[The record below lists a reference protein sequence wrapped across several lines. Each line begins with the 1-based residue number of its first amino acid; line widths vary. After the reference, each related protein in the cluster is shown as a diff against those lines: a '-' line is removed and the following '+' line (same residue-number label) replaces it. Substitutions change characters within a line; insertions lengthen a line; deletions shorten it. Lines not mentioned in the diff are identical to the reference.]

1 MAGATAGSPVVS
13 QNAAAAAAAAVA
25 AAATSQAASYNSNGA
40 GGHTGHNAAAVAAAA
55 AAALNNPSAAAAAAA
70 LLPGNQVGAESIS
83 LFQSPAKGATIPY
96 RPSPSNT
103 PTCICNSNSSSN
115 SSINSTI
122 NSNGSTTV
130 TLSALP
136 TVAASAA
143 VVAAS
148 SQQQQI
154 QSQQA
159 DSQYSRQLLLQLP
172 QATTQQQQQQIVSPM
187 ATQTLQISNGSN
199 NNIPAYLGD
208 HQQQHQSTDKMDPFV
223 AAAMAAAAY
232 TQPQPMIYPS
242 MEQYIYP
249 TSIDP
254 FQLAGSESLKES
266 QQLASPSSTS
276 SSSCSNYSMMM
287 VPPTAVPTA
296 VGSAGQY
303 AFYTPQ
309 TAAEVRTTTT
319 TMWGTIAME
328 ILVTPPTLQLNTPY
342 PNYPCIMFCSKPS
355 KHLSKTTVLLYPNPI
370 STTPIILITP
380 IIPEKIFFFFQ
391 GLPNQHQR
399 HHLLPSAKTSVVHH
413 INQIFRKVTHVP
425 PFFTVYPLADS

>member
-40 GGHTGHNAAAVAAAA
+40 GGPTGQNAAAVAAAA

-136 TVAASAA
+136 TVVPTAASAA

-148 SQQQQI
+148 PQQQQQTQ
-154 QSQQA
+154 QSQLP

-172 QATTQQQQQQIVSPM
+172 PASTQQQQQQQIVSPM
-187 ATQTLQISNGSN
+187 PATPALQISNGSN
-199 NNIPAYLGD
+199 NNIPPYLGD
-208 HQQQHQSTDKMDPFV
+208 HQSTEKMDPFV
-223 AAAMAAAAY
+223 AAAAMAAAAY
-232 TQPQPMIYPS
+232 TQPQPLIYPS

-254 FQLAGSESLKES
+254 FQYSASTESLKES
-266 QQLASPSSTS
+266 QLASPSSTS

-287 VPPTAVPTA
+287 VPPTAVPA
-296 VGSAGQY
+296 AAGSGQI
-303 AFYTPQ
+303 AFYAPQ
-309 TAAEVRTTTT
+309 TAAEVRTTTA
-319 TMWGTIAME
+319 WE
-328 ILVTPPTLQLNTPY
+328 ILVTPRPPTLRLKIPPPTPY
-342 PNYPCIMFCSKPS
+342 PIYPCIMFCSIPPY
-355 KHLSKTTVLLYPNPI
+355 LLYCFLPVYHYTATI
-370 STTPIILITP
+370 STTPL
-380 IIPEKIFFFFQ
+380 
-391 GLPNQHQR
+391 
-399 HHLLPSAKTSVVHH
+399 
-413 INQIFRKVTHVP
+413 
-425 PFFTVYPLADS
+425 Y

>member
-148 SQQQQI
+148 SQQQQHQI

-172 QATTQQQQQQIVSPM
+172 QATQQQQQQIVSPM

-208 HQQQHQSTDKMDPFV
+208 HQQQQHQSTDKMDPFV

-254 FQLAGSESLKES
+254 FQLAGTESLKES

-296 VGSAGQY
+296 VGSGQY

-319 TMWGTIAME
+319 MWGYYCGDG
-328 ILVTPPTLQLNTPY
+328 NTSDSANSSTKHPRPY
-342 PNYPCIMFCSKPS
+342 PYYPCIMFCSKPS
-355 KHLSKTTVLLYPNPI
+355 KHLSKNYCF
-370 STTPIILITP
+370 
-380 IIPEKIFFFFQ
+380 IIPTPF
-391 GLPNQHQR
+391 
-399 HHLLPSAKTSVVHH
+399 LLPPYHT
-413 INQIFRKVTHVP
+413 RKDFLLFSRPAQPTP
-425 PFFTVYPLADS
+425 TPPLAAIGQNFSCAPY

>member
-148 SQQQQI
+148 SQQQQHQI

-355 KHLSKTTVLLYPNPI
+355 KHLSKNYCFTIPQPHFYYPNYTDYPHHTRKDFLLF
-370 STTPIILITP
+370 SRPAQPTPTP
-380 IIPEKIFFFFQ
+380 
-391 GLPNQHQR
+391 
-399 HHLLPSAKTSVVHH
+399 
-413 INQIFRKVTHVP
+413 
-425 PFFTVYPLADS
+425 PLAAIGQNFSCAPY

>member
-70 LLPGNQVGAESIS
+70 LLPGNQVGAESIY

-148 SQQQQI
+148 SQQQHQI

-172 QATTQQQQQQIVSPM
+172 QATQQQQQQIVSPM

-208 HQQQHQSTDKMDPFV
+208 HQQQQHQSTDKMDPFV

-254 FQLAGSESLKES
+254 FQLAGIESLKES

-296 VGSAGQY
+296 VGSGQY

-319 TMWGTIAME
+319 MWGYYCGDG
-328 ILVTPPTLQLNTPY
+328 NTSDSANSSTKHPRPY
-342 PNYPCIMFCSKPS
+342 PYYPCIMFCSKPS
-355 KHLSKTTVLLYPNPI
+355 KHLSKNCFIIPTPFLLYPHYTEYPHHTRKDFLLF
-370 STTPIILITP
+370 SRPAQPTPTP
-380 IIPEKIFFFFQ
+380 
-391 GLPNQHQR
+391 
-399 HHLLPSAKTSVVHH
+399 
-413 INQIFRKVTHVP
+413 
-425 PFFTVYPLADS
+425 PLAAIGQNFSCAPY

>member
-148 SQQQQI
+148 SQQQQHQI

-172 QATTQQQQQQIVSPM
+172 QATQQQQQQIVSPM

-355 KHLSKTTVLLYPNPI
+355 KHLSKNYCFTIPQPHFYYPNYTDYPHHTRKDFLLF
-370 STTPIILITP
+370 SRPAQPTPTP
-380 IIPEKIFFFFQ
+380 
-391 GLPNQHQR
+391 
-399 HHLLPSAKTSVVHH
+399 
-413 INQIFRKVTHVP
+413 
-425 PFFTVYPLADS
+425 PLAAIGQNFSCAPY